1 MASKNQKTELTVNER
16 LYRLEA
22 EYNEVS
28 SRLARL
34 NEALR
39 GKSEKEQETF
49 IKKVGEEQYALLVEQ
64 QGYMMG
70 YRDTLAKRIQ
80 LFKFEHI
87 PFSVE
92 NKGEA

>member
-1 MASKNQKTELTVNER
+1 MAKKNQKTELTDIER
-16 LYRLEA
+16 LHRLET

-39 GKSEKEQETF
+39 GKSQKEQETF
-49 IKKVGEEQYALLVEQ
+49 IKKIGEEQYALLSEQ
-64 QGYMMG
+64 QRYMTG

-80 LFKFEHI
+80 LFRFEHTL
-87 PFSVE
+87 SVE
-92 NKGEA
+92 K

>member
-1 MASKNQKTELTVNER
+1 MAKKNQKTELKDIER
-16 LYRLEA
+16 LNRLET

-34 NEALR
+34 NVALR
-39 GKSEKEQETF
+39 GKSKKEQETF
-49 IKKVGEEQYALLVEQ
+49 VKKIGEEQYALLIEQ
-64 QGYMMG
+64 QRYMTG

-87 PFSVE
+87 LSVE
-92 NKGEA
+92 K